1 MLKIH
6 RFTGENRTYTE
17 TVFFGVESMN
27 SLKGQ
32 QNLNLFLLLSIDAI
46 KRKMML
52 TFGGGL
58 LLRVTWVQKK
68 TELLALIL
76 IFPY

>member
-6 RFTGENRTYTE
+6 RFTSENRTYTE

-52 TFGGGL
+52 TFGGDL